1 MSQVLDGRTVAAR
14 NAGNP
19 VAGRLWRELGQSLR
33 NPEFWAL
40 SSWLDILVR
49 TRRSYLGPLWLLVP
63 SLVYVFGLG
72 SFFASLHGRTMVEFA
87 AYVALG
93 AIVFRTLMSAVI
105 GSASV
110 FNASHAFIMDGHMR
124 LTDYLLQSLAKSF
137 FDLLMFLPVTV
148 VALVI
153 HPGVELAGLLMAV
166 PTVVLVFINVLWV
179 SVVFSLIGARFPDFA
194 QLIANV
200 SVFIFLLTPIIWYP
214 EMAPAD
220 SLRGQFMRINPFY
233 HLVALFR
240 SPILGMPIE
249 PLSYWYVG
257 VMTVVGLLVATV
269 LYRRY
274 ARFVPLWI

>member
-1 MSQVLDGRTVAAR
+1 MQVQADALGHIAPPA
-14 NAGNP
+14 P
-19 VAGRLWRELGQSLR
+19 PGRLWRELAASLR
-33 NPEFWAL
+33 NPEFWL
-40 SSWLDILVR
+40 LTSWLDILVR
-49 TRRSYLGPLWLLVP
+49 ARRSYLGPVWLLMP

-93 AIVFRTLMSAVI
+93 AVVFRTLMSAVI

-110 FNASHAFIMDGHMR
+110 FNASRAFIMDGHMR
-124 LTDYLLQSLAKSF
+124 LTDYLLESLAKAL
-137 FDLLMFLPVTV
+137 FDVLMFVPVTV

-153 HPGVELAGLLMAV
+153 HPGIEVPGLLLAV
-166 PTVVLVFINVLWV
+166 PTTLLILVNVLWV
-179 SVVFSLIGARFPDFA
+179 GVVFSLVGARFPDFA
-194 QLIANV
+194 QLISNV

-214 EMAPAD
+214 EMAPPE
-220 SLRGQFMRINPFY
+220 SLRGQFMRLNPFY

-240 SPILGMPIE
+240 SPILGTEVEAM
-249 PLSYWYVG
+249 SYWYVG
-257 VMTVVGLLVATV
+257 VMTVVGLVVATV

>member
-1 MSQVLDGRTVAAR
+1 MSQAVDGGAAIAR
-14 NAGNP
+14 NPGQL

-49 TRRSYLGPLWLLVP
+49 TRRSYLGPLWLLMP
-63 SLVYVFGLG
+63 SVVYVFGLG

-93 AIVFRTLMSAVI
+93 AIVFRTLMSAVV

-137 FDLLMFLPVTV
+137 FDMLMFLPITV

-153 HPGVELAGLLMAV
+153 HPDIELVGLLLAV
-166 PTVVLVFINVLWV
+166 PTAALIFLNVLWV

-194 QLIANV
+194 QLISNV

-220 SLRGQFMRINPFY
+220 SLRGQFMRLNPFY

-240 SPILGMPIE
+240 APILGMQIE
-249 PLSYWYVG
+249 TLSYWYIG
-257 VMTVVGLLVATV
+257 VMTCVGLLLATV

-274 ARFVPLWI
+274 ARFVPLWV